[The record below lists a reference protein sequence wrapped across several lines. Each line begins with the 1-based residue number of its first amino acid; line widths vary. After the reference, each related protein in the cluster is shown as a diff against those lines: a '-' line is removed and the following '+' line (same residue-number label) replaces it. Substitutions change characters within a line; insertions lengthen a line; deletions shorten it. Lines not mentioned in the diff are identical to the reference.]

1 MGFSGEADFVEDE
14 KETVFTRE
22 LLVRFREEG
31 FSRKDED
38 MGAEQLALPD
48 WGAGF
53 SRGTDRVWDSRM
65 LFTTSESASTQ
76 QSLPSGN
83 RPYRIISW

>member
-38 MGAEQLALPD
+38 IGVEELA
-48 WGAGF
+48 F
-53 SRGTDRVWDSRM
+53 SG
-65 LFTTSESASTQ
+65 
-76 QSLPSGN
+76 
-83 RPYRIISW
+83 